1 MSVDFSRWAV
11 VAHKDDTGFGRQAA
25 DIRAVLGLGTTTAIG
40 LGAAVLRRGGSGWP
54 EAASWIRPL
63 LRCSVASLAAMLV
76 SGLLLDVLARGA
88 FHGLWWFRGS
98 VILLLATGALHGR
111 ARRALR
117 LGAGSDERPGA
128 WMARIEYSAYG
139 MCVLIGAI
147 TVLMEMKPF

>member
-1 MSVDFSRWAV
+1 
-11 VAHKDDTGFGRQAA
+11 
-25 DIRAVLGLGTTTAIG
+25 
-40 LGAAVLRRGGSGWP
+40 
-54 EAASWIRPL
+54 
-63 LRCSVASLAAMLV
+63 MLV

-117 LGAGSDERPGA
+117 LGAGSDERPA
-128 WMARIEYSAYG
+128 LWMARIEYSAYG